1 MAEVD
6 DPIDGDMEY
15 QSSTFKSDGK
25 WMYTLDYTC
34 VCTEHFNTCYN

>member
-1 MAEVD
+1 MYCINVFQFGYKFTFIMAEVD

-25 WMYTLDYTC
+25 
-34 VCTEHFNTCYN
+34 